1 MTIFYS
7 IFLSVFIA
15 IGASCSGDVAR
26 LQGQIDSGINLFF
39 YEPTSA
45 LVIKLLSLFFL
56 NQTAAILHLI
66 SIFILIISF
75 RHYFLCSGLISRFHF
90 YFISFI
96 FIFNPLSLQL
106 VTHNTRQLFF
116 TALISVPFNYLVVSY
131 INKIFKDSF
140 HYRGEK
146 ILKNKISPIIF
157 TFLAFGAHST
167 FPIVIIFFV
176 LLLTVYKFSK
186 ILVTFK
192 PIINIPSSINVK
204 YVFSFLFISPLF
216 FLLLYTVLPR
226 LIYVF
231 RLYGPFIKSIRAE
244 SGSMIFDYGSPSLLF
259 SSFITLSLF
268 VYLAFKIPKKFLLA
282 KSFFATCFLSIIL
295 PFIFAIN
302 FPLFIN
308 FFARS
313 YIPIALLTL
322 PIALVTISSV
332 FSTKFYQF
340 IFFIFFI
347 SSLSLQ
353 TQKYLNSQ
361 SSKDTFFSINN
372 IRRGSCS
379 LTKNFERS

>member
-1 MTIFYS
+1 MTIFYAF
-7 IFLSVFIA
+7 FLSVFIA

-45 LVIKLLSLFFL
+45 LAIKFLSIFFL
-56 NQTAAILHLI
+56 NQSAALLHLI
-66 SIFILIISF
+66 AIFILINSF
-75 RHYFLCSGLISRFHF
+75 RYYFLSTGLISRLNF

-96 FIFNPLSLQL
+96 FIFNPLSFQL
-106 VTHNTRQLFF
+106 VTQNTRQLFF
-116 TALISVPFNYLVVSY
+116 TALVSVPFNYLVASY
-131 INKIFKDSF
+131 INKNFKNVFD
-140 HYRGEK
+140 YRREK
-146 ILKNKISPIIF
+146 ILKIKISPIIF
-157 TFLAFGAHST
+157 TFLAIGAHST

-176 LLLTVYKFSK
+176 LLIFTYKFLK
-186 ILVTFK
+186 ILITFN
-192 PIINIPSSINVK
+192 PIISIPSSFKAK
-204 YVFSFLFISPLF
+204 YLFYFLIISPILF
-216 FLLLYTVLPR
+216 FLLYTVFPR
-226 LIYVF
+226 LVYVL
-231 RLYGPFIKSIRAE
+231 RLYGPFIKTIRAE
-244 SGSMIFDYGSPSLLF
+244 SGSMIFDYGSPSLLI

-268 VYLAFKIPKKFLLA
+268 IYLAFKIPKNFLLA
-282 KSFFATCFLSIIL
+282 KSFFATCFLSITL
-295 PFIFAIN
+295 PFIFAVI

-361 SSKDTFFSINN
+361 SSRDTFFSINN

-379 LTKNFERS
+379 LTKNFERI

>member
-1 MTIFYS
+1 MTIFYAFF
-7 IFLSVFIA
+7 ISVFIA

-39 YEPTSA
+39 YEPTSS
-45 LVIKLLSLFFL
+45 LVLKFLNIFFL
-56 NQTAAILHLI
+56 NQSAALLHLI
-66 SIFILIISF
+66 AIFILINSF
-75 RHYFLCSGLISRFHF
+75 RYYFLSTGLISKFHF

-116 TALISVPFNYLVVSY
+116 TALVSVPFNYLVASY
-131 INKIFKDSF
+131 INKNFKNFFD
-140 HYRGEK
+140 YRREK

-157 TFLAFGAHST
+157 SFLAIGAHSS
-167 FPIVIIFFV
+167 FPIVITFFI
-176 LLLTVYKFSK
+176 LLICIYKISK
-186 ILVTFK
+186 ILITFK
-192 PIINIPSSINVK
+192 PIINIPSSIK
-204 YVFSFLFISPLF
+204 AKLVFSLLFISPILF
-216 FLLLYTVLPR
+216 SLLYAVLPR
-226 LIYVF
+226 LVYVI
-231 RLYGPFIKSIRAE
+231 RIYGPFIKTVRAE

-259 SSFITLSLF
+259 STFITLSLF

-282 KSFFATCFLSIIL
+282 KSFFATCFLSITL
-295 PFIFAIN
+295 PFILAII

-379 LTKNFERS
+379 LIKELRRI